1 MLALIQGAKR
11 GISAWLPVD
20 TMIAHAE
27 TAVDDWKSS
36 NEWVEYEMRL
46 NCVLPRYD
54 HVICTYDVNL
64 LTAPL
69 AVDILRA
76 HPVVVIGGSLGR
88 DSFFT
93 RRGDF
98 IREVQA
104 RLGPTQPYRA

>member
-1 MLALIQGAKR
+1 
-11 GISAWLPVD
+11 
-20 TMIAHAE
+20 MIAHAE

-76 HPVVVIGGSLGR
+76 HPVVVIGGSLVETPSSRGGVTSFARCKLASGR
-88 DSFFT
+88 RNPIEASFGT
-93 RRGDF
+93 WAPTCHRRQSG
-98 IREVQA
+98 
-104 RLGPTQPYRA
+104 